1 MTTTPPV
8 GSAETDRSSTRR
20 HVLAWSLFVILG
32 SAGAWFGWMAWDQ
45 EYQVDPVTGM
55 EHGPYEAWQVI
66 GCGITLLLIA
76 LWTSR
81 SRWWL
86 TVLLLPP
93 SFTVAWSLTA
103 AAEDSTGLWLVGAML
118 VGIGS
123 TLGTVVVLGITRLT
137 QVIWRQRRSAA
148 AQPEP
153 LPPPRL

>member
-1 MTTTPPV
+1 MTSRPPTPAARDSRASRTLRV
-8 GSAETDRSSTRR
+8 A
-20 HVLAWSLFVILG
+20 AWAGFVVLG
-32 SAGAWFGWMAWDQ
+32 SAGAWFGWMGWDQ

-103 AAEDSTGLWLVGAML
+103 EAEDSTGLWLVGAML